1 MNLRESRNYTHTWAK
16 RMRGVENLEIVG
28 TVQPVPLEV
37 KDPEVLKAVKE
48 ELDYIFTLDSVRKS
62 EEYANEISLHLEK
75 GDESKRS
82 ILRNSPRINIQIT
95 RDEDENI
102 LKKRMHFQ
110 RDTKNCE
117 FIFSKDENGTE
128 VISIGK
134 TNLDAG
140 YNSGVHGWV
149 QGGMRLLKNAIEEDY
164 YTPYVSTNIEYS
176 QDPTD
181 NTEETIK
188 GTPKGPMEI

>member
-1 MNLRESRNYTHTWAK
+1 
-16 RMRGVENLEIVG
+16 MRGVESLEIVG
-28 TVQPVPLEV
+28 TAQPAPLEV
-37 KDPEVLKAVKE
+37 KDPEVLKTVKE
-48 ELDYIFTLDSVRKS
+48 ELDYIFTLDSVKKS
-62 EEYANEISLHLEK
+62 EEYADEISLHLKK

-82 ILRNSPRINIQIT
+82 ILRTSPRINIQIT
-95 RDEDENI
+95 RDEEKNI
-102 LKKRMHFQ
+102 LKKTMHFQ

-117 FIFSKDENGTE
+117 FIFSKDENGIE
-128 VISIGK
+128 VMSIGR

-149 QGGMRLLKNAIEEDY
+149 QGGMRLLKDAIEEDY

-176 QDPTD
+176 QDSVD
-181 NTEETIK
+181 STEETIK

>member
-1 MNLRESRNYTHTWAK
+1 MSFRESHNYTHNWARK
-16 RMRGVENLEIVG
+16 MRGVESLEIVG
-28 TVQPVPLEV
+28 TAQPAPLEV

-48 ELDYIFTLDSVRKS
+48 ELDYIFTLDSVKKS
-62 EEYANEISLHLEK
+62 EEYADEISLHLKK

-82 ILRNSPRINIQIT
+82 ILRTSPRINIQIT
-95 RDEDENI
+95 RDEEKNI
-102 LKKRMHFQ
+102 LKKTMHFQ

-117 FIFSKDENGTE
+117 FIFSKDENGIE
-128 VISIGK
+128 VMSIGR

-149 QGGMRLLKNAIEEDY
+149 QGGMRLLKDAIEEDY

-176 QDPTD
+176 QDSVD
-181 NTEETIK
+181 STEETIK

>member
-1 MNLRESRNYTHTWAK
+1 MNLRESRNYTHNWARK
-16 RMRGVENLEIVG
+16 MRGVESLEIVG
-28 TVQPVPLEV
+28 TAQPAPLEV

-48 ELDYIFTLDSVRKS
+48 ELDYIFTLDPVKKS
-62 EEYANEISLHLEK
+62 EEYADEISLHLKK

-82 ILRNSPRINIQIT
+82 ILRTSPRINIQIT
-95 RDEDENI
+95 RDEEKNI
-102 LKKRMHFQ
+102 LKKTMHFQ

-117 FIFSKDENGTE
+117 FIFSKDENGIE
-128 VISIGK
+128 VMSIGR

-149 QGGMRLLKNAIEEDY
+149 QGGMRLLKDAIEEDY

-176 QDPTD
+176 QDSVD
-181 NTEETIK
+181 STEETIK